1 MKHRKYC
8 YTNFIKRIYIAICAR
23 DTYYAKVKKIYE
35 IINLMRGCIM
45 TRVLFLDIDGVLNS
59 NFWNDSHQKE
69 ISDGTLI
76 DEEKIK
82 ILATL
87 IKRTDAKLVL
97 HTV

>member
-1 MKHRKYC
+1 MTIDLWSIVISRSKEIGQFKFVKLIISCRSMKHRKYC

-59 NFWNDSHQKE
+59 NFWNDSH
-69 ISDGTLI
+69 
-76 DEEKIK
+76 
-82 ILATL
+82 
-87 IKRTDAKLVL
+87 
-97 HTV
+97 

>member
-45 TRVLFLDIDGVLNS
+45 TRVLFLDLVKLLVHKKGRSIHSYRKYFV
-59 NFWNDSHQKE
+59 
-69 ISDGTLI
+69 
-76 DEEKIK
+76 
-82 ILATL
+82 
-87 IKRTDAKLVL
+87 TDY
-97 HTV
+97 